1 MLDTIQQIITLAVA
15 FVSLIGA
22 AVGVFT
28 TIKTLI
34 SKRKGETKQSNF
46 EFLKSVALSAMS
58 KAEESGKSGKE
69 KKEIVLDAIKAAAKE
84 AGIEIEPFLDQLFAF
99 IDNSIAFA
107 NTIK

>member
-22 AVGVFT
+22 AVGVFA

-34 SKRKGETKQSNF
+34 AKRKGETKQSNL
-46 EFLKSVALSAMS
+46 EFLKSAALAAMS

-84 AGIEIEPFLDQLFAF
+84 AGIDIEPFLDQLFAF